1 MKSTNNGS
9 FTERSDRG
17 PADGGRLLSAD
28 ELALPA
34 VCGQTGRP
42 FLMVVRRQGREV
54 LEIVRAIPIGSPP
67 ALANVPARQDDSPP
81 RNRVRDVSLA
91 VLRRGAGPENQ
102 YASYKPLDLSARIE
116 LGDRYDG
123 CPYCRAR
130 GYFHCSKCGLFSC
143 WNSHNRKH
151 HLDHSDIWCE
161 GCRLWRCT
169 RDKDEGHDSL
179 SKMTAYAAGEPKT
192 GGGRRAAIES
202 TARDQISR
210 STPLRGYLE

>member
-1 MKSTNNGS
+1 MKTTNNGS
-9 FTERSDRG
+9 FTKRSDHGSAGRG
-17 PADGGRLLSAD
+17 GLLLPD
-28 ELALPA
+28 ELAVPA

-54 LEIVRAIPIGSPP
+54 LEIIRAIPIESPP
-67 ALANVPARQDDSPP
+67 ALANVPARRDDAPL

-91 VLRRGAGPENQ
+91 ALKRNPGPENPDV
-102 YASYKPLDLSARIE
+102 SYEPLDVSARIE
-116 LGDRYDG
+116 IGDHYAG

-130 GYFHCSKCGLFSC
+130 GYFHCRKCGLFSC
-143 WNSHNRKH
+143 WNSHNRKT
-151 HLDHSDIWCE
+151 HLDHDDIWCE
-161 GCRLWRCT
+161 GCRSWRCT
-169 RDKDEGHDSL
+169 RDRGEDDDSL

>member
-1 MKSTNNGS
+1 VYGHYPPDVVQYRCLLS
-9 FTERSDRG
+9 RA
-17 PADGGRLLSAD
+17 PGRLSHGLRWRSGIA
-28 ELALPA
+28 
-34 VCGQTGRP
+34 
-42 FLMVVRRQGREV
+42 
-54 LEIVRAIPIGSPP
+54 EI
-67 ALANVPARQDDSPP
+67 ARHDAPP
-81 RNRVRDVSLA
+81 RNRIRDVSLA
-91 VLRRGAGPENQ
+91 VLRRGSGPENQ
-102 YASYKPLDLSARIE
+102 YVSYKPLDLSARIE
-116 LGDRYDG
+116 LGGRYDG

-130 GYFHCSKCGLFSC
+130 GYFHCSKCELFSC
-143 WNSHNRKH
+143 WNSHNRKP

-169 RDKDEGHDSL
+169 RDKDAHGSL